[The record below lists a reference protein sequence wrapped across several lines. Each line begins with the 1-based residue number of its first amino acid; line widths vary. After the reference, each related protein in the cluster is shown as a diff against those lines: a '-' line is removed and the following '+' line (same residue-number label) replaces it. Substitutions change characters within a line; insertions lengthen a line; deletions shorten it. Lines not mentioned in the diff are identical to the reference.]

1 MSLSPHQRGTINS
14 ISKQNVEA
22 IGETMQHSGD
32 LFYSVGAQSMEQTH
46 SSPEVMVDSSP
57 EVQGVYKS
65 DKAYQVRGHF
75 QQSGA
80 VKWTPQNPMQTA
92 TWFQGVP
99 NLNKWSQNYGPSL
112 VGMDDPR
119 AFHKSHEM
127 DAIKLEKHSPSS
139 SQSYTDTAHI
149 PGADWDHHTM
159 AAMHHAPFQ
168 TLQQG
173 HRPTDHQYQ
182 SQGMHHDMSDSTL
195 QPFQLAFG
203 PTKQPQAP
211 VFQQVFQGNN
221 ASLNMN
227 YNEKPKSQQQLLQLQ
242 QQQLQRQHQQMQ
254 QLQMRQLQQQQ
265 QQQQQQHQQQQQ
277 QQHQMQQQQRLQ
289 QMQQQYQQQKMQEQL
304 QQMQQLQHAQNMQH
318 LETIEK
324 QRVKQDSQDLVNA
337 QVKTQSSHSQR
348 AVSQPQHPV
357 PGPQGANYQES
368 VSAEETPDPQET
380 QSKRQVPPRRSRRLS
395 KDGIS
400 PQGNQTSKDKVSA
413 QNGGAAGVQGP
424 TVGVIQS
431 TPRRRRASKEINLE
445 TLAQKASEMEFL
457 PAKCED
463 NTPGR
468 PAGMAPLVMPVS
480 VPVRRGQAQM
490 EAPGSWPQLDNVR
503 HPSEITHQQSQPERK
518 PSVIVA
524 RRHSLKNSAAESFIQ
539 GKGQEDKSR
548 RRPRPEPLV
557 IPQPC
562 NFITPSVYS
571 SITPYQSNLRSP
583 VRLLDHASIIPP
595 YTPPPILS
603 PVREGSGLYFSAV
616 LSSMAAGSQVL
627 PPPSTPR
634 SASRSLLRSSSSEIT
649 PPALSV
655 IGEATP
661 VSLEPR
667 INIGS
672 QYQAEIPELLDRTL
686 ALNDQHKAT
695 LVWLPNSKAD
705 STPSQDTR
713 LDDLMNLVCSSV
725 MYGGGTNP
733 ELAMHCLHECRGD
746 VMEALEMMLMKN
758 PIFSKNHHLTNYHY
772 AGSDYWTVDEKRYFN
787 KGISAYRKDFF
798 LVQKLVR
805 SKTMAQCVEFYYT
818 YKKQGKVGRNGIY
831 TYGFT
836 EPEDNIPVINVKQA
850 DEENDSR
857 QQEGTQNNMNDSLPA
872 VTKTLQDNENRA
884 DVAREEQKNSS
895 AVESS
900 GLMPAPQQPSFKT
913 PSPAPPKP
921 HSDNAG
927 KKSRAST
934 GNKSQGEPEG
944 IFPCKKCSR
953 VFYKV
958 KSRSAHMKSHA
969 EQEKKAAAQRQRE
982 EEERAAKAR
991 QEMLEAARRKEAQRG
1006 GQEESSGAEESS
1018 IELDDEQDEDWH

>member
-32 LFYSVGAQSMEQTH
+32 LFYNIGAPSLEQAH
-46 SSPEVMVDSSP
+46 SSPEVLVDSSP
-57 EVQGVYKS
+57 EVQSVYKS

-75 QQSGA
+75 QQSEP
-80 VKWTPQNPMQTA
+80 VKWTAQNPMQTA
-92 TWFQGVP
+92 TWFQGIP
-99 NLNKWSQNYGPSL
+99 NLNKWSQNFGPSL
-112 VGMDDPR
+112 GGMDDPK
-119 AFHKSHEM
+119 AFHKGHEM
-127 DAIKLEKHSPSS
+127 EAIKLEKHSPSS

-159 AAMHHAPFQ
+159 AAMHHAQYQP
-168 TLQQG
+168 LQQG
-173 HRPTDHQYQ
+173 HRPADLQYQ
-182 SQGMHHDMSDSTL
+182 HQGMHHDMSDSTL

-211 VFQQVFQGNN
+211 GFQQVFQGNN

-227 YNEKPKSQQQLLQLQ
+227 YNEKQKSQQQLLQLQ
-242 QQQLQRQHQQMQ
+242 QEQLHRQHQMQ
-254 QLQMRQLQQQQ
+254 QLQKMRQLQQQQ
-265 QQQQQQHQQQQQ
+265 QQQQQQHQMQQHQRL
-277 QQHQMQQQQRLQ
+277 HQMQQQYQLQ
-289 QMQQQYQQQKMQEQL
+289 QMQQQL
-304 QQMQQLQHAQNMQH
+304 QQHAQGLQH
-318 LETIEK
+318 PETIEK
-324 QRVKQDSQDLVNA
+324 QRAKQETESQDLA
-337 QVKTQSSHSQR
+337 STQVKTDSSQTQL
-348 AVSQPQHPV
+348 AIPQTQHPI
-357 PGPQGANYQES
+357 PQGANYQGS
-368 VSAEETPDPQET
+368 GPAEATPELRGSQT
-380 QSKRQVPPRRSRRLS
+380 KRQVLPRRSRRLS
-395 KDGIS
+395 KDGLS
-400 PQGNQTSKDKVSA
+400 PQDNQTSKDKVSA
-413 QNGGAAGVQGP
+413 QNGGDGGVQRP
-424 TVGVIQS
+424 AVGVIQS

-445 TLAQKASEMEFL
+445 TLAQQASEMAFL
-457 PAKCED
+457 PAK
-463 NTPGR
+463 
-468 PAGMAPLVMPVS
+468 VS
-480 VPVRRGQAQM
+480 
-490 EAPGSWPQLDNVR
+490 LFLL
-503 HPSEITHQQSQPERK
+503 EIH
-518 PSVIVA
+518 
-524 RRHSLKNSAAESFIQ
+524 LKSIFTTLLKYLFFHFCLNQ

-562 NFITPSVYS
+562 TFITPSVYS

-634 SASRSLLRSSSSEIT
+634 SATRSLLHSSSSEIT

-672 QYQAEIPELLDRTL
+672 QYQAEIPELLDGTL
-686 ALNDQHKAT
+686 ALKDQHKAT

-758 PIFSKNHHLTNYHY
+758 PIFSKNHHLANYHY
-772 AGSDYWTVDEKRYFN
+772 AGSDCWTVDEKRYFN
-787 KGISAYRKDFF
+787 KGISAYRRDFF

-805 SKTMAQCVEFYYT
+805 SKTVAQCVEFYYT
-818 YKKQGKVGRNGIY
+818 YKKQAKVGRNGTY
-831 TYGFT
+831 TYGHL
-836 EPEDNIPVINVKQA
+836 EPEDSIPVVKPIT
-850 DEENDSR
+850 E
-857 QQEGTQNNMNDSLPA
+857 
-872 VTKTLQDNENRA
+872 RA
-884 DVAREEQKNSS
+884 DVAHEDQKNSS
-895 AVESS
+895 VEESS
-900 GLMPAPQQPSFKT
+900 GLMPAPQPSFKT
-913 PSPAPPKP
+913 PPPAPPKP
-921 HSDNAG
+921 HSDSTG
-927 KKSRAST
+927 KKNRAST

-982 EEERAAKAR
+982 EEELAAKAR
-991 QEMLEAARRKEAQRG
+991 QEMLEAARRKETP
-1006 GQEESSGAEESS
+1006 
-1018 IELDDEQDEDWH
+1018 

>member
-1 MSLSPHQRGTINS
+1 MSLSPHQRGTLNT

-32 LFYSVGAQSMEQTH
+32 LFYNIGAPSLEQAH
-46 SSPEVMVDSSP
+46 SSPEILVDSSP
-57 EVQGVYKS
+57 EVQSVYKS

-75 QQSGA
+75 QQSGP

-99 NLNKWSQNYGPSL
+99 NLNKWSQNFGPSL
-112 VGMDDPR
+112 GGMDDPR
-119 AFHKSHEM
+119 AFHKGHEM
-127 DAIKLEKHSPSS
+127 EAIKLEKHSPSS

-149 PGADWDHHTM
+149 PGEDWDHHTM
-159 AAMHHAPFQ
+159 AAMHHAQ
-168 TLQQG
+168 YQALQQG
-173 HRPTDHQYQ
+173 HRPADLQYQ
-182 SQGMHHDMSDSTL
+182 PQGMHHDMSDSTL

-211 VFQQVFQGNN
+211 GFQQVFQGNN

-227 YNEKPKSQQQLLQLQ
+227 YNEKQKSQQQLLQLQ
-242 QQQLQRQHQQMQ
+242 QQQLHRQHQMQ
-254 QLQMRQLQQQQ
+254 QLQQMRQLQQ
-265 QQQQQQHQQQQQ
+265 QQQQQ
-277 QQHQMQQQQRLQ
+277 QQHQMQQQQRLL
-289 QMQQQYQQQKMQEQL
+289 QMQQQYQL
-304 QQMQQLQHAQNMQH
+304 QQMQQQLQQHAQGFQH
-318 LETIEK
+318 PEPIEK
-324 QRVKQDSQDLVNA
+324 QRVKQEIESQDLA
-337 QVKTQSSHSQR
+337 STRVKTDSSQT
-348 AVSQPQHPV
+348 QLTIPQTQHPI
-357 PGPQGANYQES
+357 PQGADYQES
-368 VSAEETPDPQET
+368 GPAEATPVLRET
-380 QSKRQVPPRRSRRLS
+380 QTKRQVLPRRSRRLS
-395 KDGIS
+395 KDGVS

-413 QNGGAAGVQGP
+413 QNGGVGGVHGP
-424 TVGVIQS
+424 AVGVIQS
-431 TPRRRRASKEINLE
+431 TPRQRRASKEINLE
-445 TLAQKASEMEFL
+445 TLAQKASEMELL
-457 PAKCED
+457 PAK
-463 NTPGR
+463 
-468 PAGMAPLVMPVS
+468 VS
-480 VPVRRGQAQM
+480 
-490 EAPGSWPQLDNVR
+490 LFLL
-503 HPSEITHQQSQPERK
+503 EIR
-518 PSVIVA
+518 
-524 RRHSLKNSAAESFIQ
+524 
-539 GKGQEDKSR
+539 QEDKSR

-562 NFITPSVYS
+562 TFITPSVYS

-634 SASRSLLRSSSSEIT
+634 SATRSLLHATSSSEIT

-655 IGEATP
+655 IGEAKP

-672 QYQAEIPELLDRTL
+672 RYQAEIPELLDGTL
-686 ALNDQHKAT
+686 ALQDQHEAT

-725 MYGGGTNP
+725 TYGGGTNP

-758 PIFSKNHHLTNYHY
+758 PIFSKNHDLANYHY
-772 AGSDYWTVDEKRYFN
+772 AGSDCWTVDEKRCFN
-787 KGISAYRKDFF
+787 KGISAYRRDFF

-805 SKTMAQCVEFYYT
+805 NKTVAQCVEFYYT
-818 YKKQGKVGRNGIY
+818 YKKQAKVGRNGTY
-831 TYGFT
+831 TYGPL
-836 EPEDNIPVINVKQA
+836 EPEDNIPVVKA
-850 DEENDSR
+850 ITAFR
-857 QQEGTQNNMNDSLPA
+857 HY
-872 VTKTLQDNENRA
+872 
-884 DVAREEQKNSS
+884 VAHEDQKNSF
-895 AVESS
+895 VEESS
-900 GLMPAPQQPSFKT
+900 GLMPATQPSFKT

-921 HSDNAG
+921 RSDSTG
-927 KKSRAST
+927 KKNRAST

-969 EQEKKAAAQRQRE
+969 EQEKKAAAQRRE
-982 EEERAAKAR
+982 EEERAAKEKVQLSPSHSA
-991 QEMLEAARRKEAQRG
+991 LEEVFV
-1006 GQEESSGAEESS
+1006 
-1018 IELDDEQDEDWH
+1018 

>member
-1 MSLSPHQRGTINS
+1 IRVMSFLSPHQRGTLNS

-32 LFYSVGAQSMEQTH
+32 LFYNVGAPSLEQTH
-46 SSPEVMVDSSP
+46 SSPEILVDSSP
-57 EVQGVYKS
+57 EVQSVYKS

-75 QQSGA
+75 QQSGP
-80 VKWTPQNPMQTA
+80 VKWMPQNPMQTA

-99 NLNKWSQNYGPSL
+99 NLNKWSQNFGPSL
-112 VGMDDPR
+112 GGMDDPR
-119 AFHKSHEM
+119 AFHKGHEM
-127 DAIKLEKHSPSS
+127 EAIKLEKHSPSS

-159 AAMHHAPFQ
+159 AAMHHAQ
-168 TLQQG
+168 YQALQQG
-173 HRPTDHQYQ
+173 HRPADLQYQ
-182 SQGMHHDMSDSTL
+182 PQGMHHDMSDSTL

-211 VFQQVFQGNN
+211 GFQQVFQGNN

-227 YNEKPKSQQQLLQLQ
+227 YNEKQKTQQQLLQLQ
-242 QQQLQRQHQQMQ
+242 QQQLHRQHQMQ
-254 QLQMRQLQQQQ
+254 QLQQMRQLQQQQ
-265 QQQQQQHQQQQQ
+265 QQQQQQQHQIQQQQRL
-277 QQHQMQQQQRLQ
+277 HQMQQQYQLQ
-289 QMQQQYQQQKMQEQL
+289 QMQQQL
-304 QQMQQLQHAQNMQH
+304 QQHAQGFQYP
-318 LETIEK
+318 EPIEK
-324 QRVKQDSQDLVNA
+324 QQEIESQDLA
-337 QVKTQSSHSQR
+337 STQVKTDSSQT
-348 AVSQPQHPV
+348 QLTIPQTQHPI
-357 PGPQGANYQES
+357 PQGADYQES
-368 VSAEETPDPQET
+368 GPAEATPELRET
-380 QSKRQVPPRRSRRLS
+380 QTKRQVLPRRSRRLS
-395 KDGIS
+395 KDGVS

-413 QNGGAAGVQGP
+413 QNGGVGGVHGP
-424 TVGVIQS
+424 AVGVIQS

-445 TLAQKASEMEFL
+445 TLAQKASEMELL
-457 PAKCED
+457 PAKVSLFLLEIRLKPIFTTCED
-463 NTPGR
+463 VTPGR
-468 PAGMAPLVMPVS
+468 PAGMAPLVIPVS
-480 VPVRRGQAQM
+480 VPVRKGQM
-490 EAPGSWPQLDNVR
+490 EAPGSWT
-503 HPSEITHQQSQPERK
+503 HPSEISHQQNQPDRK

-524 RRHSLKNSAAESFIQ
+524 RRHSIKSSASESFIQ
-539 GKGQEDKSR
+539 VNTGKGQEDKSR

-562 NFITPSVYS
+562 TFITPSVYS

-634 SASRSLLRSSSSEIT
+634 SATRSLLHATSSSEIT
-649 PPALSV
+649 PSALSV
-655 IGEATP
+655 IGEAKP

-672 QYQAEIPELLDRTL
+672 RYQAEIPELLDGAL
-686 ALNDQHKAT
+686 ALKDQHKAT

-725 MYGGGTNP
+725 TYGGGTNP

-746 VMEALEMMLMKN
+746 VMVTLEMMLMKN
-758 PIFSKNHHLTNYHY
+758 PIFSKNHHLANYHY
-772 AGSDYWTVDEKRYFN
+772 AGSDCWTVDEKRCFN
-787 KGISAYRKDFF
+787 KGISAYRRDFF

-805 SKTMAQCVEFYYT
+805 SKTVAQCVEFYYT
-818 YKKQGKVGRNGIY
+818 YKKQAKVGRNGTY
-831 TYGFT
+831 TYGPL
-836 EPEDNIPVINVKQA
+836 EPEDNIPVVK
-850 DEENDSR
+850 
-857 QQEGTQNNMNDSLPA
+857 
-872 VTKTLQDNENRA
+872 RA
-884 DVAREEQKNSS
+884 DVAHEDQKNSS
-895 AVESS
+895 AEESS
-900 GLMPAPQQPSFKT
+900 GLMPAPQPSFKT

-921 HSDNAG
+921 RSDSTG
-927 KKSRAST
+927 KKNRAST

-991 QEMLEAARRKEAQRG
+991 QEMLEEARRKEAQRG
-1006 GQEESSGAEESS
+1006 GQEESSGAEESLV
-1018 IELDDEQDEDWH
+1018 ELDDEQDVDWH

>member
-1 MSLSPHQRGTINS
+1 MSLSPHQSGTINS

-32 LFYSVGAQSMEQTH
+32 LFYNVGTPSLEQTH
-46 SSPEVMVDSSP
+46 SSPEVLVDSSP
-57 EVQGVYKS
+57 EVLGLYKS

-75 QQSGA
+75 QQSGP
-80 VKWTPQNPMQTA
+80 VKWIPQNPMQTA
-92 TWFQGVP
+92 TWIQGVP
-99 NLNKWSQNYGPSL
+99 NMNKWSQNFGPS
-112 VGMDDPR
+112 VGGIDDPR
-119 AFHKSHEM
+119 GFHKSHEM
-127 DAIKLEKHSPSS
+127 EAVKLEKPSPSS
-139 SQSYTDTAHI
+139 SQSYTDTVHV

-159 AAMHHAPFQ
+159 AAMHHAQFQ
-168 TLQQG
+168 ELQQS
-173 HRPTDHQYQ
+173 HRPADLQYQ
-182 SQGMHHDMSDSTL
+182 PQGMHHDVSDSTL

-211 VFQQVFQGNN
+211 GFQQVFQGN
-221 ASLNMN
+221 SVPLNMN

-242 QQQLQRQHQQMQ
+242 QQQLHCQHQMQQMQ
-254 QLQMRQLQQQQ
+254 QMHQLQQQQ
-265 QQQQQQHQQQQQ
+265 QQQQQ

-289 QMQQQYQQQKMQEQL
+289 QMQQQYQQQKHL
-304 QQMQQLQHAQNMQH
+304 QQMQQQLQQHAQGFQQR
-318 LETIEK
+318 ETTEK
-324 QRVKQDSQDLVNA
+324 QRVKQDVESQDLA
-337 QVKTQSSHSQR
+337 SARVKTELSQTQLM
-348 AVSQPQHPV
+348 VPQPQHPV
-357 PGPQGANYQES
+357 PQGANYQES
-368 VSAEETPDPQET
+368 GSAEDTPELQETPK
-380 QSKRQVPPRRSRRLS
+380 KRQVFPRRSRRLS
-395 KDGIS
+395 KDGVS
-400 PQGNQTSKDKVSA
+400 PQGNQTSSDKVSA
-413 QNGGAAGVQGP
+413 QNGGVGGVQGP
-424 TVGVIQS
+424 AVGVIQS

-445 TLAQKASEMEFL
+445 TLAQKASEMDFL
-457 PAKCED
+457 PAK
-463 NTPGR
+463 
-468 PAGMAPLVMPVS
+468 VS
-480 VPVRRGQAQM
+480 LFHL
-490 EAPGSWPQLDNVR
+490 EIFCNIINVF
-503 HPSEITHQQSQPERK
+503 
-518 PSVIVA
+518 IVTFD
-524 RRHSLKNSAAESFIQ
+524 KFN

-562 NFITPSVYS
+562 PFIAPSVYS

-603 PVREGSGLYFSAV
+603 PLREGSGLYFSAV

-627 PPPSTPR
+627 QPPFTPR
-634 SASRSLLRSSSSEIT
+634 SATRSLLHSSSSEIT

-686 ALNDQHKAT
+686 ALKDQQKAT
-695 LVWLPNSKAD
+695 LVWLPNSEAD
-705 STPSQDTR
+705 STPSKDKR
-713 LDDLMNLVCSSV
+713 FDDLMILVCSSA

-746 VMEALEMMLMKN
+746 VMVTLEMMLMKN
-758 PIFSKNHHLTNYHY
+758 PIFSKNHHLANYHY
-772 AGSDYWTVDEKRYFN
+772 AGSDYWTVDEKQFFN

-805 SKTMAQCVEFYYT
+805 SKTVAQCVEFYYT
-818 YKKQGKVGRNGIY
+818 YKKQARVGRNGTY
-831 TYGFT
+831 TYGPS
-836 EPEDNIPVINVKQA
+836 EPEDNVPVVKA
-850 DEENDSR
+850 ITER
-857 QQEGTQNNMNDSLPA
+857 AA
-872 VTKTLQDNENRA
+872 VA
-884 DVAREEQKNSS
+884 HEEQKNSS
-895 AVESS
+895 VEVSS
-900 GLMPAPQQPSFKT
+900 GLMPAAQPPFKT

-921 HSDNAG
+921 HPDNTA
-927 KKSRAST
+927 KKNRPST

-944 IFPCKKCSR
+944 VFPCKKCSR

-969 EQEKKAAAQRQRE
+969 EQERKAAAQSQRE
-982 EEERAAKAR
+982 EEERVAKAR

-1018 IELDDEQDEDWH
+1018 VELDDEQDEDWH

>member
-1 MSLSPHQRGTINS
+1 
-14 ISKQNVEA
+14 
-22 IGETMQHSGD
+22 MQHSGD
-32 LFYSVGAQSMEQTH
+32 LFYNVGASSLEQTH

-65 DKAYQVRGHF
+65 DKAYQARGHF
-75 QQSGA
+75 QQSGP
-80 VKWTPQNPMQTA
+80 VKWTPQNPMQTT
-92 TWFQGVP
+92 TWFQ
-99 NLNKWSQNYGPSL
+99 
-112 VGMDDPR
+112 
-119 AFHKSHEM
+119 
-127 DAIKLEKHSPSS
+127 HSPSS

-159 AAMHHAPFQ
+159 AAMHHAQFQ
-168 TLQQG
+168 ALQQG
-173 HRPTDHQYQ
+173 HRPADHQYQ
-182 SQGMHHDMSDSTL
+182 AQGMHHDMSDSTL

-203 PTKQPQAP
+203 PTKQQQAP
-211 VFQQVFQGNN
+211 GFQQVFQGNN

-227 YNEKPKSQQQLLQLQ
+227 YNEKPKSQQQLMQLQ
-242 QQQLQRQHQQMQ
+242 QQQLHHQHQMQ
-254 QLQMRQLQQQQ
+254 QLQQMRQLQQQQ
-265 QQQQQQHQQQQQ
+265 QQQQQQHQ
-277 QQHQMQQQQRLQ
+277 MQQQQRLH
-289 QMQQQYQQQKMQEQL
+289 QMQQQYQQQKMQEQR
-304 QQMQQLQHAQNMQH
+304 QHMQQLQQQQQQHSQGFQH

-324 QRVKQDSQDLVNA
+324 QRVKQDIDSQDQAGV
-337 QVKTQSSHSQR
+337 QVKTQMSQSQLT
-348 AVSQPQHPV
+348 VSQPQHPV

-368 VSAEETPDPQET
+368 GSAEATPDPQET
-380 QSKRQVPPRRSRRLS
+380 QSKRQVLPRRSRRLS
-395 KDGIS
+395 KDGLS

-413 QNGGAAGVQGP
+413 QNGGLAGVQGP

-463 NTPGR
+463 VTPGR
-468 PAGMAPLVMPVS
+468 PAGMAPLVIPVS
-480 VPVRRGQAQM
+480 VPVRRGQTQM

-503 HPSEITHQQSQPERK
+503 HPSEISHQQNQPDRK

-539 GKGQEDKSR
+539 GKGQEDKSK

-562 NFITPSVYS
+562 TFITPSIYS

-583 VRLLDHASIIPP
+583 VHLLDHASIIPP

-634 SASRSLLRSSSSEIT
+634 SASRSLLRSSSSEVT

-672 QYQAEIPELLDRTL
+672 KYQAEIPELLDRTQ
-686 ALNDQHKAT
+686 ALKDQHKAT

-705 STPSQDTR
+705 STPFQDTR
-713 LDDLMNLVCSSV
+713 LDDLMNLVCSSAV
-725 MYGGGTNP
+725 YGGGTNP

-746 VMEALEMMLMKN
+746 VIEALEMMLMKN
-758 PIFSKNHHLTNYHY
+758 PIFSKNHHLANYHY
-772 AGSDYWTVDEKRYFN
+772 ADLHFGIICSFISN
-787 KGISAYRKDFF
+787 K
-798 LVQKLVR
+798 
-805 SKTMAQCVEFYYT
+805 
-818 YKKQGKVGRNGIY
+818 
-831 TYGFT
+831 
-836 EPEDNIPVINVKQA
+836 INVKQT
-850 DEENDSR
+850 EENDSR
-857 QQEGTQNNMNDSLPA
+857 QQEGAQDNVNDSLQD
-872 VTKTLQDNENRA
+872 VTKTLQVNEKERA

-900 GLMPAPQQPSFKT
+900 GLMPAPQPSFKT

-921 HSDNAG
+921 HSDNTG
-927 KKSRAST
+927 KKNRAPT

-991 QEMLEAARRKEAQRG
+991 QDMLEAARRKEAQRG

-1018 IELDDEQDEDWH
+1018 VELDDEQDEDWH

>member
-32 LFYSVGAQSMEQTH
+32 LFYNIGAPSLEQTH
-46 SSPEVMVDSSP
+46 SSPEVLVDSSP
-57 EVQGVYKS
+57 EVQSVYKS

-75 QQSGA
+75 QQSEP
-80 VKWTPQNPMQTA
+80 VKWTAQNPMQTA
-92 TWFQGVP
+92 TWFQGIP
-99 NLNKWSQNYGPSL
+99 NLNKWSQNFGPSL
-112 VGMDDPR
+112 GGMDDPK
-119 AFHKSHEM
+119 AFHKGHEM
-127 DAIKLEKHSPSS
+127 EAIKLEKHSPSS

-159 AAMHHAPFQ
+159 AAMHHAQYQP
-168 TLQQG
+168 LQQG
-173 HRPTDHQYQ
+173 HRPADLQYQ
-182 SQGMHHDMSDSTL
+182 HQGMHHDMSDSTL

-211 VFQQVFQGNN
+211 GFQQVFQGNN
-221 ASLNMN
+221 ASLNLN
-227 YNEKPKSQQQLLQLQ
+227 YNEKQKSQQQLLQLQ
-242 QQQLQRQHQQMQ
+242 QEQLHRQHQMQ
-254 QLQMRQLQQQQ
+254 QLQKMRQLQQQQ
-265 QQQQQQHQQQQQ
+265 QQQQQQHQMQQHQRL
-277 QQHQMQQQQRLQ
+277 HQMQQQYQLQ
-289 QMQQQYQQQKMQEQL
+289 QMQQQL
-304 QQMQQLQHAQNMQH
+304 QQHAQGLQH
-318 LETIEK
+318 PETIEK
-324 QRVKQDSQDLVNA
+324 QRAKQETESQDLA
-337 QVKTQSSHSQR
+337 STQVKTDSSQTQL
-348 AVSQPQHPV
+348 AIPQTQHPI
-357 PGPQGANYQES
+357 PQGANYQGS
-368 VSAEETPDPQET
+368 GPAEATPELRGSQT
-380 QSKRQVPPRRSRRLS
+380 KRQVLPRRSRRLS
-395 KDGIS
+395 KDGLS
-400 PQGNQTSKDKVSA
+400 PQDNQTSKDKVSA
-413 QNGGAAGVQGP
+413 QNGGDGGVQRP
-424 TVGVIQS
+424 AVGVIQS

-445 TLAQKASEMEFL
+445 TLAQQASEMAFL
-457 PAKCED
+457 PAK
-463 NTPGR
+463 
-468 PAGMAPLVMPVS
+468 VS
-480 VPVRRGQAQM
+480 
-490 EAPGSWPQLDNVR
+490 LFLL
-503 HPSEITHQQSQPERK
+503 EIH
-518 PSVIVA
+518 
-524 RRHSLKNSAAESFIQ
+524 LKSIFTTLLKYLFFHFCLNQ

-562 NFITPSVYS
+562 TFITPSVYS

-634 SASRSLLRSSSSEIT
+634 SATRSLLHSSSSEIT

-672 QYQAEIPELLDRTL
+672 QYQAEIPELLDGTL
-686 ALNDQHKAT
+686 ALKDQNKAT

-758 PIFSKNHHLTNYHY
+758 PIFSKNHHLANYHY
-772 AGSDYWTVDEKRYFN
+772 AGSDCWTVDEKRYFN
-787 KGISAYRKDFF
+787 KGISAYRRDFF

-805 SKTMAQCVEFYYT
+805 SKTVAQCVEFYYT
-818 YKKQGKVGRNGIY
+818 YKKQAKVGRNGTY
-831 TYGFT
+831 TYGHL
-836 EPEDNIPVINVKQA
+836 EPEDSIPVVKPIT
-850 DEENDSR
+850 E
-857 QQEGTQNNMNDSLPA
+857 
-872 VTKTLQDNENRA
+872 RA
-884 DVAREEQKNSS
+884 DVAHEDQKNSS
-895 AVESS
+895 VEESS
-900 GLMPAPQQPSFKT
+900 GLMPAPQPSFKT
-913 PSPAPPKP
+913 LPPAPPKP
-921 HSDNAG
+921 HSDSTG
-927 KKSRAST
+927 KKNRAST

-982 EEERAAKAR
+982 EEELAAKAR
-991 QEMLEAARRKEAQRG
+991 QEMLEAARRKETP
-1006 GQEESSGAEESS
+1006 
-1018 IELDDEQDEDWH
+1018 

>member
-1 MSLSPHQRGTINS
+1 MSLSPHQRGTLNT

-32 LFYSVGAQSMEQTH
+32 LFYNVGAPSLEQTH
-46 SSPEVMVDSSP
+46 SSPEILVDSSP
-57 EVQGVYKS
+57 EVQSVYKS

-75 QQSGA
+75 QQSGP

-99 NLNKWSQNYGPSL
+99 NLNKWSQNFGPSL
-112 VGMDDPR
+112 GGMDDPR
-119 AFHKSHEM
+119 AFHKGHEM
-127 DAIKLEKHSPSS
+127 EAIKLEKHSPSF

-149 PGADWDHHTM
+149 PGEDWDHHTM
-159 AAMHHAPFQ
+159 AAMHHAQ
-168 TLQQG
+168 YQALQQG
-173 HRPTDHQYQ
+173 HRPADLQYQ
-182 SQGMHHDMSDSTL
+182 PQGMHHDMSDSTL

-211 VFQQVFQGNN
+211 GFQQVFQGNN

-227 YNEKPKSQQQLLQLQ
+227 YNEKQKSQQQLLQLQ
-242 QQQLQRQHQQMQ
+242 QLHRQHQMQ
-254 QLQMRQLQQQQ
+254 QLQQMRQLQQQQ
-265 QQQQQQHQQQQQ
+265 QQQQQQHQ
-277 QQHQMQQQQRLQ
+277 MQQQQRLL
-289 QMQQQYQQQKMQEQL
+289 QMQQQYQL
-304 QQMQQLQHAQNMQH
+304 QQMQQQLQQHAQGFQH
-318 LETIEK
+318 PEPIEK
-324 QRVKQDSQDLVNA
+324 QRIEQEIESQDLA
-337 QVKTQSSHSQR
+337 STQVKTDSSQT
-348 AVSQPQHPV
+348 QLTIPQTQHPI
-357 PGPQGANYQES
+357 PQGADYQKS
-368 VSAEETPDPQET
+368 GPAEATPELRET
-380 QSKRQVPPRRSRRLS
+380 QTKRQVLPRRSRRLS
-395 KDGIS
+395 KDGVS

-413 QNGGAAGVQGP
+413 QNGGVGGVHGP
-424 TVGVIQS
+424 AVGVIQS
-431 TPRRRRASKEINLE
+431 TPRQRRASKEINLE
-445 TLAQKASEMEFL
+445 TLAQKASEMELL
-457 PAKCED
+457 PA
-463 NTPGR
+463 R
-468 PAGMAPLVMPVS
+468 VS
-480 VPVRRGQAQM
+480 
-490 EAPGSWPQLDNVR
+490 LFLL
-503 HPSEITHQQSQPERK
+503 EIR
-518 PSVIVA
+518 
-524 RRHSLKNSAAESFIQ
+524 
-539 GKGQEDKSR
+539 QEDKSR

-562 NFITPSVYS
+562 TFITPSVYS

-634 SASRSLLRSSSSEIT
+634 SATRSLLHATSSSEIT

-655 IGEATP
+655 IGEAKP

-672 QYQAEIPELLDRTL
+672 RYQAEIPELLDGTL
-686 ALNDQHKAT
+686 ALQDQHEAT
-695 LVWLPNSKAD
+695 LVWLPPNNSKAD

-725 MYGGGTNP
+725 AYGGGTNP

-758 PIFSKNHHLTNYHY
+758 PIFSKNHDLANYHY
-772 AGSDYWTVDEKRYFN
+772 AGSDCWTVDEKRCFN
-787 KGISAYRKDFF
+787 KGISTYRRDFF

-805 SKTMAQCVEFYYT
+805 SKTVAQCVEFYYT
-818 YKKQGKVGRNGIY
+818 YKKQAKVGRKDTY
-831 TYGFT
+831 TYGPL
-836 EPEDNIPVINVKQA
+836 EPEDNIPVVKA
-850 DEENDSR
+850 ITAFRHS
-857 QQEGTQNNMNDSLPA
+857 P
-872 VTKTLQDNENRA
+872 
-884 DVAREEQKNSS
+884 
-895 AVESS
+895 
-900 GLMPAPQQPSFKT
+900 QPSFKT
-913 PSPAPPKP
+913 LSPALPKP
-921 HSDNAG
+921 RSDSTG
-927 KKSRAST
+927 KKNGAST

-991 QEMLEAARRKEAQRG
+991 QEMLEEARRKEAQRG

-1018 IELDDEQDEDWH
+1018 VELDDEQDVDWH

>member
-32 LFYSVGAQSMEQTH
+32 LFYNIGAPSLEQAH
-46 SSPEVMVDSSP
+46 SSPEVLVDSSP
-57 EVQGVYKS
+57 EVQSVYKS

-75 QQSGA
+75 QQSEP
-80 VKWTPQNPMQTA
+80 VKWTAQNPMQTA
-92 TWFQGVP
+92 TWFQGIP
-99 NLNKWSQNYGPSL
+99 NLNKWSQNFGPSL
-112 VGMDDPR
+112 GGMDDPK
-119 AFHKSHEM
+119 AFHKGHEM
-127 DAIKLEKHSPSS
+127 EAIKLEKHSPSS

-159 AAMHHAPFQ
+159 AAMHHAQYQP
-168 TLQQG
+168 LQQG
-173 HRPTDHQYQ
+173 HRPADLQYQ
-182 SQGMHHDMSDSTL
+182 HQGMHHDMSDSTL

-211 VFQQVFQGNN
+211 GFQQVFQGNN

-227 YNEKPKSQQQLLQLQ
+227 YNEKQKSQQQLLQLQ
-242 QQQLQRQHQQMQ
+242 QEQLHRQHQMQ
-254 QLQMRQLQQQQ
+254 QLQKMRQLQQQQ
-265 QQQQQQHQQQQQ
+265 QQQQQQHQMQQHQRL
-277 QQHQMQQQQRLQ
+277 HQMQQQYQLQ
-289 QMQQQYQQQKMQEQL
+289 QMQQQL
-304 QQMQQLQHAQNMQH
+304 QQHAQGLQH
-318 LETIEK
+318 PETIEK
-324 QRVKQDSQDLVNA
+324 QRAKQETESQDLA
-337 QVKTQSSHSQR
+337 STQVKTDSSQTQL
-348 AVSQPQHPV
+348 AIPQTQHPI
-357 PGPQGANYQES
+357 PQGANYQGS
-368 VSAEETPDPQET
+368 GPAEATPELRGSQT
-380 QSKRQVPPRRSRRLS
+380 KRQVLPRRSRRLS
-395 KDGIS
+395 KDGLS
-400 PQGNQTSKDKVSA
+400 PQDNQTSKDKVSA
-413 QNGGAAGVQGP
+413 QNGGDGGVQRP
-424 TVGVIQS
+424 AVGVIQS

-445 TLAQKASEMEFL
+445 TLAQQASEMAFL
-457 PAKCED
+457 PAKVSLFLLEIHLKSIFTTCED
-463 NTPGR
+463 VTSGR
-468 PAGMAPLVMPVS
+468 PAGMAPLVIPVS
-480 VPVRRGQAQM
+480 VPVRKGQM
-490 EAPGSWPQLDNVR
+490 EVPGSWTQLDNIR
-503 HPSEITHQQSQPERK
+503 HPSEISHQKNHPDRK

-524 RRHSLKNSAAESFIQ
+524 RRLSIKNSASESFKQ
-539 GKGQEDKSR
+539 VNTGKGQEDKSR

-562 NFITPSVYS
+562 TFITPSVYS

-634 SASRSLLRSSSSEIT
+634 SATRSLLHSSSSEIT

-672 QYQAEIPELLDRTL
+672 QYQAEIPELLDGTL
-686 ALNDQHKAT
+686 ALKDQHKAT

-746 VMEALEMMLMKN
+746 VMVTLEMMLMKN
-758 PIFSKNHHLTNYHY
+758 PIFSKNHHLANYHY
-772 AGSDYWTVDEKRYFN
+772 AGSDCWTVDEKRYFN
-787 KGISAYRKDFF
+787 KGISAYRRDFF

-805 SKTMAQCVEFYYT
+805 SKTVAQCVEFYYT
-818 YKKQGKVGRNGIY
+818 YKKQAKVGRNGTY
-831 TYGFT
+831 TYGHL
-836 EPEDNIPVINVKQA
+836 EPEDSIPV
-850 DEENDSR
+850 E
-857 QQEGTQNNMNDSLPA
+857 
-872 VTKTLQDNENRA
+872 RA
-884 DVAREEQKNSS
+884 DVAHEDQKNSS
-895 AVESS
+895 VEESS
-900 GLMPAPQQPSFKT
+900 GLMPAPQPSFKT
-913 PSPAPPKP
+913 PPPAPPKP
-921 HSDNAG
+921 HSDSTG
-927 KKSRAST
+927 KKNRAST

-982 EEERAAKAR
+982 EEELAAKAR
-991 QEMLEAARRKEAQRG
+991 QEMLEAARRKEAQREG
-1006 GQEESSGAEESS
+1006 HEESSGAEESS
-1018 IELDDEQDEDWH
+1018 VELDDEQDEDWH

>member
-1 MSLSPHQRGTINS
+1 MSLSPHQRGTVNR

-32 LFYSVGAQSMEQTH
+32 LFYNVGAPSLEQTH
-46 SSPEVMVDSSP
+46 SSPEALVDSSP
-57 EVQGVYKS
+57 EVQSVYKS

-75 QQSGA
+75 QQSEP
-80 VKWTPQNPMQTA
+80 VKWTPQNPMQTSS
-92 TWFQGVP
+92 WFQGAQ

-112 VGMDDPR
+112 GGMDDPR
-119 AFHKSHEM
+119 AFHKGHEM
-127 DAIKLEKHSPSS
+127 ESIKLEKHSPSS
-139 SQSYTDTAHI
+139 SQSYTDTAPI

-159 AAMHHAPFQ
+159 AAMHHAQFQ
-168 TLQQG
+168 ALQQG
-173 HRPTDHQYQ
+173 HRPADLQYQ
-182 SQGMHHDMSDSTL
+182 PQGMHHDMSDSTL

-203 PTKQPQAP
+203 ATKPPQAP
-211 VFQQVFQGNN
+211 GFQQVFQGNS
-221 ASLNMN
+221 ASLNIN
-227 YNEKPKSQQQLLQLQ
+227 YNEKQKSQQQLLQLQ
-242 QQQLQRQHQQMQ
+242 QQLHRQHQMQ
-254 QLQMRQLQQQQ
+254 QLQQMRQLQQQQ
-265 QQQQQQHQQQQQ
+265 QQQQQHQMQQQQQ
-277 QQHQMQQQQRLQ
+277 QQQLHQMQRQYQLQ
-289 QMQQQYQQQKMQEQL
+289 QMQQQL
-304 QQMQQLQHAQNMQH
+304 QQHAQGFQH
-318 LETIEK
+318 PEAIEK
-324 QRVKQDSQDLVNA
+324 QRVKQGIESQDLA
-337 QVKTQSSHSQR
+337 STQVKTDSSQTQ
-348 AVSQPQHPV
+348 VTIPQTQLPI
-357 PGPQGANYQES
+357 PQGANYQES
-368 VSAEETPDPQET
+368 GPEEATPELQET
-380 QSKRQVPPRRSRRLS
+380 QTKRQVLPRRSRRLS
-395 KDGIS
+395 KDGLS
-400 PQGNQTSKDKVSA
+400 PQGNQASKEKVSA
-413 QNGGAAGVQGP
+413 QNGGVGGVQGP

-431 TPRRRRASKEINLE
+431 TPRRRRASKEVNLE
-445 TLAQKASEMEFL
+445 TLAQKASEMAFL

-463 NTPGR
+463 VTSGR
-468 PAGMAPLVMPVS
+468 PAGMAPLVIPVS
-480 VPVRRGQAQM
+480 VPVRKGQM
-490 EAPGSWPQLDNVR
+490 DAPGNWTPLDNIQ
-503 HPSEITHQQSQPERK
+503 HPSEISHQQNQPDRK

-524 RRHSLKNSAAESFIQ
+524 RRLSIKNSASESFIQ

-562 NFITPSVYS
+562 TFITPSVYS

-583 VRLLDHASIIPP
+583 VRLLDHASFIPP

-634 SASRSLLRSSSSEIT
+634 SATRSLLHSSSSEIT

-672 QYQAEIPELLDRTL
+672 QYQAEIPELLDGTL
-686 ALNDQHKAT
+686 ALKDQHKAT
-695 LVWLPNSKAD
+695 LVWLPNTKAD

-725 MYGGGTNP
+725 MNGGGTNP

-758 PIFSKNHHLTNYHY
+758 PIFSKNHHLANYHY
-772 AGSDYWTVDEKRYFN
+772 AGSDCWTVDEKRYFN
-787 KGISAYRKDFF
+787 KGISAYTRDFF

-805 SKTMAQCVEFYYT
+805 SKTVAQCVEFYYT
-818 YKKQGKVGRNGIY
+818 YKKQAKVGRNGTY
-831 TYGFT
+831 TYGPL
-836 EPEDNIPVINVKQA
+836 EPEDSIPVIKVKQE
-850 DEENDSR
+850 EENDSR
-857 QQEGTQNNMNDSLPA
+857 QPEGTQDN
-872 VTKTLQDNENRA
+872 VTLQNIKNERA
-884 DVAREEQKNSS
+884 AVAHEDQKNSS
-895 AVESS
+895 VEESS
-900 GLMPAPQQPSFKT
+900 GLMPAPPPSFRT
-913 PSPAPPKP
+913 PPPAPPKP
-921 HSDNAG
+921 HSDSTG
-927 KKSRAST
+927 KKNRAST
-934 GNKSQGEPEG
+934 GNKTQGEPEG

-991 QEMLEAARRKEAQRG
+991 QEMLLEAARRKEEQRG

-1018 IELDDEQDEDWH
+1018 GELDDEQDEDWH

>member
-1 MSLSPHQRGTINS
+1 MSLSPHQSGTINS

-32 LFYSVGAQSMEQTH
+32 LFYNVGTPSLEQTH
-46 SSPEVMVDSSP
+46 SSPEVLVDSSP
-57 EVQGVYKS
+57 EVLSLYKS

-75 QQSGA
+75 QQSGP
-80 VKWTPQNPMQTA
+80 VKWIPQNPMQTA
-92 TWFQGVP
+92 TWIQGVP
-99 NLNKWSQNYGPSL
+99 NMNKWSQNFGPS
-112 VGMDDPR
+112 VGGIDDPR
-119 AFHKSHEM
+119 GFHKSHEM
-127 DAIKLEKHSPSS
+127 EAVKLEKPSPSS
-139 SQSYTDTAHI
+139 SQSYTDTVHV

-159 AAMHHAPFQ
+159 AAMHHAQFQ
-168 TLQQG
+168 ELQQS
-173 HRPTDHQYQ
+173 HRPADLQYQ
-182 SQGMHHDMSDSTL
+182 PQGMHHDVSDSTL

-211 VFQQVFQGNN
+211 GFQQVFQGN
-221 ASLNMN
+221 SVPLNMN

-242 QQQLQRQHQQMQ
+242 QQQLHCQHQMQQMQ
-254 QLQMRQLQQQQ
+254 QMHQLQQQQ
-265 QQQQQQHQQQQQ
+265 QQQQQ

-289 QMQQQYQQQKMQEQL
+289 QMQQQYQQQKHL
-304 QQMQQLQHAQNMQH
+304 QQMQQQLQQHAQGFQQR
-318 LETIEK
+318 ETTEK
-324 QRVKQDSQDLVNA
+324 QRVKQDVESQDLA
-337 QVKTQSSHSQR
+337 SARVKTELSQTQLM
-348 AVSQPQHPV
+348 VPQPQHPV
-357 PGPQGANYQES
+357 PQGANYQES
-368 VSAEETPDPQET
+368 GSAEDTPELQETPK
-380 QSKRQVPPRRSRRLS
+380 KRQVFPRRSRRLS
-395 KDGIS
+395 KDGVS
-400 PQGNQTSKDKVSA
+400 PQGNQTSSDKVSA
-413 QNGGAAGVQGP
+413 QNGGVGGVQGP
-424 TVGVIQS
+424 AVGVIQS

-445 TLAQKASEMEFL
+445 TLAQKASEMDFL

-463 NTPGR
+463 VTPGR
-468 PAGMAPLVMPVS
+468 PAGMAPLVIPVS
-480 VPVRRGQAQM
+480 VPVRRGQTQM
-490 EAPGSWPQLDNVR
+490 EAPGSWTQLDNIR
-503 HPSEITHQQSQPERK
+503 HPSEISHQQSQPDCK

-524 RRHSLKNSAAESFIQ
+524 RRHPIKNSAAESFIQ

-562 NFITPSVYS
+562 PFIAPSVYS

-603 PVREGSGLYFSAV
+603 PLREGSGLYFSAV

-627 PPPSTPR
+627 QPPFTPR
-634 SASRSLLRSSSSEIT
+634 SATRSLLHSSSSEIT

-672 QYQAEIPELLDRTL
+672 QYQAEIPELLDQTL
-686 ALNDQHKAT
+686 ALKDQQKAT
-695 LVWLPNSKAD
+695 LVWLPNSEAD
-705 STPSQDTR
+705 SMPSKDKR
-713 LDDLMNLVCSSV
+713 FDDLMILVCSSA

-758 PIFSKNHHLTNYHY
+758 PIFSKNHHLANYHY
-772 AGSDYWTVDEKRYFN
+772 AGSDYWTVDEKQFFN

-805 SKTMAQCVEFYYT
+805 SKTVAQCVEFYYT
-818 YKKQGKVGRNGIY
+818 YKKQARVGRNGTY
-831 TYGFT
+831 TYGPS
-836 EPEDNIPVINVKQA
+836 EPEDNVPVIHVKQA
-850 DEENDSR
+850 EEENNSR
-857 QQEGTQNNMNDSLPA
+857 QQERTQYNVDGRLQD
-872 VTKTLQDNENRA
+872 VTKALQDNENERA
-884 DVAREEQKNSS
+884 AVAHEEQKNSS
-895 AVESS
+895 VEVSS
-900 GLMPAPQQPSFKT
+900 GLMPAAQPPFKT

-921 HSDNAG
+921 HPDNTA
-927 KKSRAST
+927 KKNRPST

-944 IFPCKKCSR
+944 VFPCKKCSR

-969 EQEKKAAAQRQRE
+969 EQERKAAAQSQRE
-982 EEERAAKAR
+982 EEERVAKAR

-1018 IELDDEQDEDWH
+1018 VELDDEQDEDWH

>member
-1 MSLSPHQRGTINS
+1 MSLSPHQRGTLNT

-32 LFYSVGAQSMEQTH
+32 LFYNIGAPSLEQAH
-46 SSPEVMVDSSP
+46 SSPEILVDSSP
-57 EVQGVYKS
+57 EVQSVYKS

-75 QQSGA
+75 QQSGP

-99 NLNKWSQNYGPSL
+99 NLNKWSQNFGPSL
-112 VGMDDPR
+112 GGMDDPR
-119 AFHKSHEM
+119 AFHKGHEM
-127 DAIKLEKHSPSS
+127 EAIKLEKHSPSS

-149 PGADWDHHTM
+149 PGEDWDHHTM
-159 AAMHHAPFQ
+159 AAMHHAQ
-168 TLQQG
+168 YQALQQG
-173 HRPTDHQYQ
+173 HRPADLQYQ
-182 SQGMHHDMSDSTL
+182 PQGMHHDMSDSTL

-211 VFQQVFQGNN
+211 GFQQVFQGNN

-227 YNEKPKSQQQLLQLQ
+227 YNEKQKSQQQLLQLQ
-242 QQQLQRQHQQMQ
+242 QQQLHRQHQMQ
-254 QLQMRQLQQQQ
+254 QLQQMRQLQQ
-265 QQQQQQHQQQQQ
+265 QQQQQ
-277 QQHQMQQQQRLQ
+277 QQHQMQQQQRLL
-289 QMQQQYQQQKMQEQL
+289 QMQQQYQL
-304 QQMQQLQHAQNMQH
+304 QQMQQQLQQHAQGFQH
-318 LETIEK
+318 PEPIEK
-324 QRVKQDSQDLVNA
+324 QRVKQEIESQDLA
-337 QVKTQSSHSQR
+337 STRVKTDSSQT
-348 AVSQPQHPV
+348 QLTIPQTQHPI
-357 PGPQGANYQES
+357 PQGADYQES
-368 VSAEETPDPQET
+368 GPAEATPVLRET
-380 QSKRQVPPRRSRRLS
+380 QTKRQVLPRRSRRLS
-395 KDGIS
+395 KDGVS

-413 QNGGAAGVQGP
+413 QNGGVGGVHGP
-424 TVGVIQS
+424 AVGVIQS
-431 TPRRRRASKEINLE
+431 TPRQRRASKEINLE
-445 TLAQKASEMEFL
+445 TLAQKASEMELL

-463 NTPGR
+463 VTPGR
-468 PAGMAPLVMPVS
+468 PAGMTPLVIPVS
-480 VPVRRGQAQM
+480 VPVRKGQM
-490 EAPGSWPQLDNVR
+490 EAPGSWTQLDNVR
-503 HPSEITHQQSQPERK
+503 HPSEISHQQNQPDRK

-524 RRHSLKNSAAESFIQ
+524 RRHSIKSSASESFIQ

-562 NFITPSVYS
+562 TFITPSVYS

-634 SASRSLLRSSSSEIT
+634 SATRSLLHATSSSEIT

-655 IGEATP
+655 IGEAKP

-672 QYQAEIPELLDRTL
+672 RYQAEIPELLDGTL
-686 ALNDQHKAT
+686 ALQDQHEAT

-725 MYGGGTNP
+725 TYGGGTNP

-758 PIFSKNHHLTNYHY
+758 PIFSKNHDLANYHY
-772 AGSDYWTVDEKRYFN
+772 AGSDCWTVDEKRCFN
-787 KGISAYRKDFF
+787 KGISAYRRDFF

-805 SKTMAQCVEFYYT
+805 NKTVAQCVEFYYT
-818 YKKQGKVGRNGIY
+818 YKKQAKVGRNGTY
-831 TYGFT
+831 TYGPL
-836 EPEDNIPVINVKQA
+836 EPEDNIPVIKVKQE
-850 DEENDSR
+850 EENDSR
-857 QQEGTQNNMNDSLPA
+857 QQEATQDNVDHSLQN
-872 VTKTLQDNENRA
+872 VTKTLQNIKNERA
-884 DVAREEQKNSS
+884 DVAHEDQKNSF
-895 AVESS
+895 VEESS
-900 GLMPAPQQPSFKT
+900 GLMPATQPSFKT

-921 HSDNAG
+921 RSDSTG
-927 KKSRAST
+927 KKNRAST

-969 EQEKKAAAQRQRE
+969 EQEKKAAAQRRE

-991 QEMLEAARRKEAQRG
+991 QEMLEAARRKAAQRG

-1018 IELDDEQDEDWH
+1018 VELDDEQDVDWD

>member
-32 LFYSVGAQSMEQTH
+32 LFYNIGAPSLEQTH
-46 SSPEVMVDSSP
+46 SSPEVLVDSSP
-57 EVQGVYKS
+57 EVQSVYKS

-75 QQSGA
+75 QQSEP
-80 VKWTPQNPMQTA
+80 VKWTAQNPMQTA
-92 TWFQGVP
+92 TWFQGIP
-99 NLNKWSQNYGPSL
+99 NLNKWSQNFGPSL
-112 VGMDDPR
+112 GGMDDPK
-119 AFHKSHEM
+119 AFHKGHEM
-127 DAIKLEKHSPSS
+127 EAIKLEKHSPSS

-159 AAMHHAPFQ
+159 AAMHHAQYQP
-168 TLQQG
+168 LQQG
-173 HRPTDHQYQ
+173 HRPADLQYQ
-182 SQGMHHDMSDSTL
+182 HQGMHHDMSDSTL

-211 VFQQVFQGNN
+211 GFQQVFQGNN

-227 YNEKPKSQQQLLQLQ
+227 YNEKQKSQQQLLQLQ
-242 QQQLQRQHQQMQ
+242 QEQLHRQHQMQ
-254 QLQMRQLQQQQ
+254 QLQKMRQLQQQQ
-265 QQQQQQHQQQQQ
+265 QQQQQQHQMQQHQRL
-277 QQHQMQQQQRLQ
+277 HQMQQQYQLQ
-289 QMQQQYQQQKMQEQL
+289 QMQQQLQKHAQG
-304 QQMQQLQHAQNMQH
+304 LQHP
-318 LETIEK
+318 ETIEK
-324 QRVKQDSQDLVNA
+324 QRAKQETESQDLA
-337 QVKTQSSHSQR
+337 STQVKTDSSQTQL
-348 AVSQPQHPV
+348 AIPQTQHPI
-357 PGPQGANYQES
+357 PQGANYQGS
-368 VSAEETPDPQET
+368 GPAEATPELRGSQT
-380 QSKRQVPPRRSRRLS
+380 KRQVLPRRSRRLS
-395 KDGIS
+395 KDGLS
-400 PQGNQTSKDKVSA
+400 PQDNQTSKDKVCA
-413 QNGGAAGVQGP
+413 QNGGDGGVQRP
-424 TVGVIQS
+424 AVGVIQS

-445 TLAQKASEMEFL
+445 TLAQQASEMAFL
-457 PAKCED
+457 PAK
-463 NTPGR
+463 
-468 PAGMAPLVMPVS
+468 VS
-480 VPVRRGQAQM
+480 
-490 EAPGSWPQLDNVR
+490 LFLL
-503 HPSEITHQQSQPERK
+503 EIH
-518 PSVIVA
+518 
-524 RRHSLKNSAAESFIQ
+524 LKSIFTTLLKYLFFHFCLNQ

-562 NFITPSVYS
+562 TFITPSVYS

-634 SASRSLLRSSSSEIT
+634 SATRSLLHSSSSEIT

-672 QYQAEIPELLDRTL
+672 QYQAEIPELLDGTL
-686 ALNDQHKAT
+686 ALKDQHKAT

-758 PIFSKNHHLTNYHY
+758 PIFSKNHHLANYHY
-772 AGSDYWTVDEKRYFN
+772 AGSDCWTVDEKRYFN
-787 KGISAYRKDFF
+787 KGISAYRRDFF

-805 SKTMAQCVEFYYT
+805 SKTVAQCVEFYYT
-818 YKKQGKVGRNGIY
+818 YKKQAKVGRNGTY
-831 TYGFT
+831 TYGHL
-836 EPEDNIPVINVKQA
+836 EPEDSIPVVKPIT
-850 DEENDSR
+850 E
-857 QQEGTQNNMNDSLPA
+857 
-872 VTKTLQDNENRA
+872 RA
-884 DVAREEQKNSS
+884 DVAHEDQKNSS
-895 AVESS
+895 VEESS
-900 GLMPAPQQPSFKT
+900 GLMPAPQPSFKT
-913 PSPAPPKP
+913 PPPAPPKP
-921 HSDNAG
+921 HSDSTG
-927 KKSRAST
+927 KKNRAST

-982 EEERAAKAR
+982 EEELAAKAR
-991 QEMLEAARRKEAQRG
+991 QEMLEAARRKETP
-1006 GQEESSGAEESS
+1006 
-1018 IELDDEQDEDWH
+1018 

>member
-1 MSLSPHQRGTINS
+1 
-14 ISKQNVEA
+14 
-22 IGETMQHSGD
+22 MQHSGA
-32 LFYSVGAQSMEQTH
+32 LFYNVGAPSLEQTH
-46 SSPEVMVDSSP
+46 SSPEVLVDSSP
-57 EVQGVYKS
+57 EVQSVYKS
-65 DKAYQVRGHF
+65 DKAYQVRGNF
-75 QQSGA
+75 QQTGP
-80 VKWTPQNPMQTA
+80 VKWMPQNQVQTT
-92 TWFQGVP
+92 TWFQGAP
-99 NLNKWSQNYGPSL
+99 NLNKWSQNFGPSL
-112 VGMDDPR
+112 GGMDDPR
-119 AFHKSHEM
+119 AFHKSQEM
-127 DAIKLEKHSPSS
+127 EAMKLEKHSPSS

-149 PGADWDHHTM
+149 PGVDWDHHTM
-159 AAMHHAPFQ
+159 AAMHHAQ
-168 TLQQG
+168 YQALQQG
-173 HRPTDHQYQ
+173 HRPADLQYQ
-182 SQGMHHDMSDSTL
+182 PQGMHHDMSDSTL

-211 VFQQVFQGNN
+211 GFQQVFQGTN

-227 YNEKPKSQQQLLQLQ
+227 YTEKPKSQQHLMQLQ
-242 QQQLQRQHQQMQ
+242 QQQLHRQHQMQ
-254 QLQMRQLQQQQ
+254 QMHQLQQQQ
-265 QQQQQQHQQQQQ
+265 QQQQHQLQQQQRL
-277 QQHQMQQQQRLQ
+277 HQMQQQYQLQ
-289 QMQQQYQQQKMQEQL
+289 QMQQQL
-304 QQMQQLQHAQNMQH
+304 QQHAQGFQNP
-318 LETIEK
+318 ETIEK
-324 QRVKQDSQDLVNA
+324 QRVKQEIEPPALTST
-337 QVKTQSSHSQR
+337 QVKKDSSQTQLTSSQT
-348 AVSQPQHPV
+348 QHPV
-357 PGPQGANYQES
+357 PQGANYQES
-368 VSAEETPDPQET
+368 DPAEASSELRET
-380 QSKRQVPPRRSRRLS
+380 QTKRQVPPRRSRRLS
-395 KDGIS
+395 KDGLS

-413 QNGGAAGVQGP
+413 QNGGVGGVQGP
-424 TVGVIQS
+424 AVGVIQS

-463 NTPGR
+463 VTPGR
-468 PAGMAPLVMPVS
+468 PAGMAPLVIPVS
-480 VPVRRGQAQM
+480 VPVRKGQM
-490 EAPGSWPQLDNVR
+490 EAPGSWTQLDKVR
-503 HPSEITHQQSQPERK
+503 PPSEISHQQNQPDCK

-524 RRHSLKNSAAESFIQ
+524 HRHSIKNSATDSFIQ

-562 NFITPSVYS
+562 TFITPSVYS
-571 SITPYQSNLRSP
+571 SITSYQSNLRSP
-583 VRLLDHASIIPP
+583 IRLLDHASIIPP

-634 SASRSLLRSSSSEIT
+634 SATRSLLHSSSSEIT
-649 PPALSV
+649 PPVLSV

-672 QYQAEIPELLDRTL
+672 QYQAEIPELLDGTL
-686 ALNDQHKAT
+686 ALKDQHKAT

-705 STPSQDTR
+705 STPSQDSK

-758 PIFSKNHHLTNYHY
+758 PIFSRNHHLANYHY
-772 AGSDYWTVDEKRYFN
+772 AGSDSWTVDEKRYFN

-818 YKKQGKVGRNGIY
+818 YKKQAKVGRNGTY
-831 TYGFT
+831 TYGPL
-836 EPEDNIPVINVKQA
+836 EPEDNIPVIKAKQE
-850 DEENDSR
+850 EENESR
-857 QQEGTQNNMNDSLPA
+857 QQEGTQDNRDGSVLN
-872 VTKTLQDNENRA
+872 VTKTFQNITNERA
-884 DVAREEQKNSS
+884 DVVHLDQKNIS
-895 AVESS
+895 AQEPC
-900 GLMPAPQQPSFKT
+900 GLMPAPQPSFKT
-913 PSPAPPKP
+913 PSPAPQKP
-921 HSDNAG
+921 LSDSTG
-927 KKSRAST
+927 KKNRAST

-991 QEMLEAARRKEAQRG
+991 QEMLEAARRKETQRG
-1006 GQEESSGAEESS
+1006 GHEESSGAEESS
-1018 IELDDEQDEDWH
+1018 VELDDEQDEDWQ